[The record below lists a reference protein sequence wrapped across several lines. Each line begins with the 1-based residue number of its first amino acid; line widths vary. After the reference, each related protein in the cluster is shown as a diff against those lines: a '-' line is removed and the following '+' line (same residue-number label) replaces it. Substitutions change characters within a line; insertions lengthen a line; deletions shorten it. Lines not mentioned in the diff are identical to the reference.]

1 MNNTIKT
8 ILAIVGTG
16 VVVKVA
22 NDIKKKNETK
32 TYTIQNEKVSGK
44 VISSNGESSGLFL
57 DKDGIKVYFMKEVK

>member
-32 TYTIQNEKVSGK
+32 TYTVQNEKVSGK